1 MKTLDARIARLEG
14 KTRPATDAPAVIVIV
29 AAPDPAG
36 DPHPTPCAAL
46 VRKAGGWVRLHPD
59 PGETEAAF
67 AARCEAIAAT

>member
-1 MKTLDARIARLEG
+1 MKRLDARIARLEG
-14 KTRPATDAPAVIVIV
+14 KNRPATDAPDVIVIC

-46 VRKAGGWVRLHPD
+46 VRKAGGWVTLHPG

-67 AARCEAIAAT
+67 AARCEAIAVT